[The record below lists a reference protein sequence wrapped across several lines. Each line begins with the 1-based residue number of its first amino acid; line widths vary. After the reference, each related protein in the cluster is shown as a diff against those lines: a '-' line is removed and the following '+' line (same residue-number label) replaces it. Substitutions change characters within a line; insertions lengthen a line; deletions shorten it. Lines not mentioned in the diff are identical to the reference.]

1 MIVISGIT
9 SSVGIRLSLTLA
21 EKGIHVL
28 GFARHINHVKELLSH
43 PLIQLQ
49 KADLND
55 EALMRSI
62 CSDADAIVHLAALSA
77 PWGKYADFFH
87 VNVQGTQSMIRA
99 ASHAKIKRFIHVS
112 TPSIYFDY
120 RDRIGITEGDALPQR
135 SINVYAATKKRA
147 EEVVDLAFLEGLPAI
162 TLRPRAIFGPHDKTL
177 FPRVLKACQEG
188 GIPSFRKKSPIVD
201 ITYVDNVAHA
211 LWLAINAPSSCLG
224 QKYNITNGEPA
235 LLESILELLFA
246 ELSIPLKIRRLPYPF
261 AYSAAWLAELIG
273 RLTGKEPLLTRYGI
287 GVMSYSQTLSI
298 EKAKRELNYQP
309 IISLNEGIKR
319 YVDWLQAQ

>member
-1 MIVISGIT
+1 MIVISGVT
-9 SSVGIRLSLTLA
+9 SSLGIRLSLMLA
-21 EKGIHVL
+21 EKGIPVL
-28 GFARHINHVKELLSH
+28 GFARRIDHVKELLAH

-49 KADLND
+49 AADLNN

-62 CSDADAIVHLAALSA
+62 CSDADGVVHLAALSA

-87 VNVQGTQSMIRA
+87 VNVEGTKSIIRA
-99 ASHAKIKRFIHVS
+99 ASHSKIKRFVHVS

-120 RDRIGITEGDALPQR
+120 KDRLNIAEGDELP
-135 SINVYAATKKRA
+135 SSSVNAYAATKKMA
-147 EEVVDLAFLEGLPAI
+147 EEAVDLAFSKGLPSI
-162 TLRPRAIFGPHDKTL
+162 TIRPRAIFGPHDKTL

-211 LWLAINAPSSCLG
+211 LWLAINAPSFCLG

-235 LLESILELLFA
+235 FLGSILELLFA
-246 ELSIPLKIRRLPYPF
+246 ELSILLKTRHIPYLL
-261 AYSAAWLAELIG
+261 AYSLAWLSEFKS
-273 RLTGKEPLLTRYGI
+273 RLTEKEPLLTRYSV
-287 GVMSYSQTLSI
+287 GVMAYSQTLSI
-298 EKAKRELNYQP
+298 EKARDELNYQP

-319 YVDWLQAQ
+319 YANWLQTQ